1 MKKLMLT
8 LALVLTAALNVNA
21 QLLYKISGNG
31 LEKPSYIIGTYH
43 LAPVSFTDSIPGLK
57 EALNAAEQEYG
68 ELDMSDMMSAENTQK
83 MQAAM
88 MDEDSHGHGYDQPD
102 GGAAAG
108 QDDA

>member
-68 ELDMSDMMSAENTQK
+68 ELDMGDMMSAENT
-83 MQAAM
+83 
-88 MDEDSHGHGYDQPD
+88 
-102 GGAAAG
+102 
-108 QDDA
+108 

>member
-43 LAPVSFTDSIPGLK
+43 LAPVSFTDSIP
-57 EALNAAEQEYG
+57 
-68 ELDMSDMMSAENTQK
+68 D
-83 MQAAM
+83 
-88 MDEDSHGHGYDQPD
+88 
-102 GGAAAG
+102 
-108 QDDA
+108 